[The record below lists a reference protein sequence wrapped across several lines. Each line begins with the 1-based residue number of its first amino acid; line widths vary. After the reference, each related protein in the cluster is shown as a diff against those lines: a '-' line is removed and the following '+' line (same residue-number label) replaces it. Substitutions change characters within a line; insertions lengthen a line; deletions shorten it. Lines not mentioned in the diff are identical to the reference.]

1 MKGNIHFTLYHLS
14 SNMGINYNEVDNH
27 ANVVNNNS
35 VNHANVD
42 NNIQPEPLFAGRI
55 ELVSGSLWSSA
66 IEEFADILEGK
77 TILVKW
83 TVNTNNNRLTIY
95 TLEKKG
101 GQWERWIRVWQTNN
115 FPTFW
120 DYIYCSNSP
129 ENVELE
135 DHNRDLVCSACY
147 ELE

>member
-1 MKGNIHFTLYHLS
+1 
-14 SNMGINYNEVDNH
+14 MGINYNEVNNCVNI
-27 ANVVNNNS
+27 ANVV
-35 VNHANVD
+35 

-55 ELVSGSLWSSA
+55 ELISGSLWSSA
-66 IEEFADILEGK
+66 IEEFQDISEGK
-77 TILVKW
+77 TVLVKW
-83 TVNTNNNRLTIY
+83 TVNTNNHRLTIY
-95 TLEKKG
+95 TLEKKA
-101 GQWERWIRVWQTNN
+101 GQWERWIRVWQTDN

>member
-1 MKGNIHFTLYHLS
+1 MIPFIHFTS
-14 SNMGINYNEVDNH
+14 SFIFVIIFVKMGINYNEVNNCVNI
-27 ANVVNNNS
+27 ANVV
-35 VNHANVD
+35 

-55 ELVSGSLWSSA
+55 ELISGSLWSSA
-66 IEEFADILEGK
+66 IEEFQDISEGK
-77 TILVKW
+77 TVLVKW
-83 TVNTNNNRLTIY
+83 TVNTNNRRLTIY
-95 TLEKKG
+95 TLEKKA
-101 GQWERWIRVWQTNN
+101 GQWERWIRVWQTDN

>member
-1 MKGNIHFTLYHLS
+1 LIPFIHFTS
-14 SNMGINYNEVDNH
+14 SFIFVIIFVKMGINYNEVNNCVNI
-27 ANVVNNNS
+27 ANVV
-35 VNHANVD
+35 

-55 ELVSGSLWSSA
+55 ELISGSLWSSA
-66 IEEFADILEGK
+66 IEEFQDISEGK
-77 TILVKW
+77 TVLVKW
-83 TVNTNNNRLTIY
+83 TVNTNNRRLTIY
-95 TLEKKG
+95 TLEKKA
-101 GQWERWIRVWQTNN
+101 GQWERWIRVWQTDN

>member
-1 MKGNIHFTLYHLS
+1 MIPFIHFTS
-14 SNMGINYNEVDNH
+14 SFIFVIIFVKMGINYNEVNNCVNI
-27 ANVVNNNS
+27 ANVV
-35 VNHANVD
+35 

-55 ELVSGSLWSSA
+55 ELISGSLWSSA
-66 IEEFADILEGK
+66 IEEFQDISEGK
-77 TILVKW
+77 TVLVKW
-83 TVNTNNNRLTIY
+83 TVNTNNHRLTIY
-95 TLEKKG
+95 TLEKKA
-101 GQWERWIRVWQTNN
+101 GQWERWIRVWQTDN

>member
-1 MKGNIHFTLYHLS
+1 MNPFIHFTS
-14 SNMGINYNEVDNH
+14 SFIFVIIFVKMGINYNEVNNCVNIANNI
-27 ANVVNNNS
+27 ANVV
-35 VNHANVD
+35 

-55 ELVSGSLWSSA
+55 ELISGSLWSSA
-66 IEEFADILEGK
+66 IEEFQDISEGK
-77 TILVKW
+77 TVLVKW
-83 TVNTNNNRLTIY
+83 TVNTNNRRLTIY
-95 TLEKKG
+95 TLEKKA
-101 GQWERWIRVWQTNN
+101 GQWERWIRVWQTDN

-120 DYIYCSNSP
+120 DYIYCNNSP

>member
-1 MKGNIHFTLYHLS
+1 
-14 SNMGINYNEVDNH
+14 MGINYNEVDNE
-27 ANVVNNNS
+27 
-35 VNHANVD
+35 D

-66 IEEFADILEGK
+66 INQFSDLPEGK
-77 TILVKW
+77 IVLVKW
-83 TVNTNNNRLTIY
+83 TVNTNNQRLTIY

-101 GQWERWIRVWQTNN
+101 GRWQRWIRVWQTDN

-120 DYIYCSNSP
+120 DYIYCNNSP
-129 ENVELE
+129 ENVDLE
-135 DHNRDLVCSACY
+135 DHNRDLACSVCY

>member
-1 MKGNIHFTLYHLS
+1 MIPFIHFTS
-14 SNMGINYNEVDNH
+14 SFIFVIIFVKMGINYNEVNNCVNI
-27 ANVVNNNS
+27 ANVV
-35 VNHANVD
+35 

-55 ELVSGSLWSSA
+55 ELLSGSLWSSA
-66 IEEFADILEGK
+66 IEEFQDISEGK
-77 TILVKW
+77 TVLVKW
-83 TVNTNNNRLTIY
+83 TVNTNNHRLTIY
-95 TLEKKG
+95 TLEKKA
-101 GQWERWIRVWQTNN
+101 GQWERWIRVWQTDN